1 MKPKRIIVRPY
12 NPIWKLSFVWIRRR
26 LQSVLH
32 TDDKFIHHVG
42 STSVVG
48 LPSKPIIDIDIEIQS
63 TQVFEDIKQPLNRLG
78 YQHVGDQGI
87 KGREVFKLNKRN
99 LLPKHHLYVCFS
111 GSRELK
117 RHLGFRD
124 YLRTHPKT
132 KLIYGKLKFEAA
144 KKHPFDMDAYLM
156 MKGELITNIYKELGL
171 E

>member
-1 MKPKRIIVRPY
+1 MKPKRIVVRPY
-12 NPIWKLSFVWIRRR
+12 NPIWKLFFLLIRKR

-32 TDDKFIHHVG
+32 TDAKFIHHVG
-42 STSVVG
+42 STAVEG
-48 LPSKPIIDIDIEIQS
+48 LPAKPIIDIDIEIQS
-63 TQVFEDIKQPLNRLG
+63 NQSFEDIKHKLNRLG

-87 KGREVFKLNKRN
+87 NGREVFKLNKWN
-99 LLPKHHLYVCFS
+99 LLPKHHLYVCVS
-111 GSRELK
+111 GSSELK

-124 YLRTHPKT
+124 YLRNNPKT
-132 KLIYGKLKFEAA
+132 KAIYGQIKLEAA